1 MRLLWLLTFFLC
13 LLSWM
18 PKDVCYG
25 CNKAF
30 KDISSHAAK
39 CKKAHK
45 FFEHGLRA
53 WMDEQGERSRLREAK
68 RQEKVEGKRVKVAE
82 ARARLVAR
90 QVELEVHLSF
100 FLEVLRGSDH
110 IYAG

>member
-45 FFEHGLRA
+45 FFEHGLQAR
-53 WMDEQGERSRLREAK
+53 MDEQGARSRLREAK

-82 ARARLVAR
+82 AKARLVMR
-90 QVELEVHLSF
+90 QVELEVRVVF
-100 FLEVLRGSDH
+100 FSGLLRVSDR